1 MVKKNNR
8 YDSVNILRIMTLL
21 KRLTILKLV
30 TTYVFSLH

>member
-8 YDSVNILRIMTLL
+8 YDRVNILRIIALL

-30 TTYVFSLH
+30 TTCVFSLH